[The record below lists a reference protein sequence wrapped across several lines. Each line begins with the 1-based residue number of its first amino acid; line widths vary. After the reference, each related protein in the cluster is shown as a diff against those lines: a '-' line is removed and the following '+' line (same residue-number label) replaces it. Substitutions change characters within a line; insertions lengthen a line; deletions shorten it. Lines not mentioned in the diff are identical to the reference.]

1 MPAPPDEY
9 AVLDTGGVSEDAVD
23 VAARAAEAERLRELR
38 EFGHRMGVAVQPKDE
53 RVVCADCGQAPGM
66 TMCRTCV
73 LREPWRYVAA
83 RAGQA
88 EKDATERAAKIAE
101 RFAHGIVD
109 RGDMECCGS
118 NEQAWLI
125 ERSREIAA
133 AIRESPRPAPAL
145 CGVVGHPGSGRM
157 VCEREPHEAGTYHQ
171 QGAVRWLGYE
181 RPAPEPD
188 PKEGE

>member
-1 MPAPPDEY
+1 LSPEERADDVVRRLWM
-9 AVLDTGGVSEDAVD
+9 SE
-23 VAARAAEAERLRELR
+23 EAEFRLLNVGNVR
-38 EFGHRMGVAVQPKDE
+38 
-53 RVVCADCGQAPGM
+53 
-66 TMCRTCV
+66 
-73 LREPWRYVAA
+73 
-83 RAGQA
+83 RAIEQA
-88 EKDATERAAKIAE
+88 EKDATARSAQIAE